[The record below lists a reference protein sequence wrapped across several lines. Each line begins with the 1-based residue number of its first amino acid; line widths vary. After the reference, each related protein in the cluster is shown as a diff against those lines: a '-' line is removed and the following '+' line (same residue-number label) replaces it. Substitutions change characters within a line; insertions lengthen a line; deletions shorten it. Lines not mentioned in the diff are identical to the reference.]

1 MCVCCA
7 HVCPEQVQCVN
18 TLEEV
23 RERLIRLTALS
34 RGAEGKP
41 PEPGRLLAAVRSAQQ
56 AAREAGLAATRGS
69 CSVYMCIVA
78 PFFPPSLPPSLSL
91 SLTVKLSLSL
101 CVCVC
106 VLHVCYMCVAW
117 RRYACRATVYPT
129 TENST
134 AA

>member
-78 PFFPPSLPPSLSL
+78 PFFPPSLPPSHPLIHPYIRTFMLSL
-91 SLTVKLSLSL
+91 SLMVALPLSLS
-101 CVCVC
+101 
-106 VLHVCYMCVAW
+106 
-117 RRYACRATVYPT
+117 T
-129 TENST
+129 
-134 AA
+134 